1 MSDFDTDSGFE
12 SEDGQIE
19 ELGEVEDSEIS
30 RLDINELGDHY
41 ITVRVDGE
49 DVDVL
54 LSEAVAGYSR
64 QSDYTRKTQELATQK
79 SELQWATAIKQA
91 LDNDPAGTL
100 KLLSSHYGV
109 SNKEAQQMVNDDDF
123 FGDGFDEVDPMSKRL
138 QEFEK
143 RVSVF
148 EQAQAQQELQVEISR
163 LQTKY
168 GEDFDAREV
177 VAFAV
182 ANNNSDLEG
191 VFKQLAFDRVS
202 TRGKQNSAESKTV
215 ESKRAASVVSGA
227 SSAKGGKNEVGTIRT
242 ISDAWNSA
250 KRTHGVS

>member
-12 SEDGQIE
+12 SESGQIE

-91 LDNDPAGTL
+91 LDNDPRCRR
-100 KLLSSHYGV
+100 
-109 SNKEAQQMVNDDDF
+109 Q
-123 FGDGFDEVDPMSKRL
+123 
-138 QEFEK
+138 
-143 RVSVF
+143 
-148 EQAQAQQELQVEISR
+148 
-163 LQTKY
+163 
-168 GEDFDAREV
+168 
-177 VAFAV
+177 
-182 ANNNSDLEG
+182 
-191 VFKQLAFDRVS
+191 
-202 TRGKQNSAESKTV
+202 
-215 ESKRAASVVSGA
+215 
-227 SSAKGGKNEVGTIRT
+227 
-242 ISDAWNSA
+242 
-250 KRTHGVS
+250 